1 MDLIERFIRYVKV
14 DTESSPTS
22 LTAPSTSKQMDL
34 ARMLVSDLKELGV
47 EDVVLTDKGIVYA
60 FIEGNTDHNTPRLGL
75 IAHMDTSPDMSGKNV
90 NPRVIEHYDGGT
102 IVLNQEHHISMNPKD
117 FPALQGVVGHD
128 LIVTDGLTLLG
139 ADDKAGVAEIM
150 DVISE
155 IMRHPEWKH
164 GPLSIAFTPDEEVGR
179 GTENFDVDFFKA
191 DFAYTID
198 GGEVNAID
206 YENFN
211 AASATV
217 TVNGLSIHPG
227 SAKHKMKNSLLLA
240 MEFQQ
245 LLPVFDNP
253 AITEGYEGFNH
264 LTTMNGDC
272 EKTTMNYII
281 RNHDEA
287 LLQKQKSD
295 FENARDFMNRKYG
308 EGTIQLEIQDAYK
321 NMCSYIEEKMFIV
334 DIAKDAI
341 AECGLTPVSAAIR
354 GGTDGASLTYMG
366 LPCPNLGTGG
376 RQCHGKFEFASIQ
389 EMRKVSEILQL
400 IIQKV
405 AQA

>member
-321 NMCSYIEEKMFIV
+321 NMRSYIEEKMFIV

-341 AECGLTPVSAAIR
+341 AECGLTPVSTAIR